1 MCMQVCNKIIEC
13 LALMCILM
21 QNFHCFISHF
31 PQVHKRATE
40 CINAHNILE
49 KIHTGDCPKNLLKD
63 NSILQQF
70 KVYVICLFV
79 YFIVYLKY
87 LLLLSY
93 N

>member
-1 MCMQVCNKIIEC
+1 MSCCNVCSG
-13 LALMCILM
+13 A
-21 QNFHCFISHF
+21 NFHCFSHF

-49 KIHTGDCPKNLLKD
+49 KIHMGDCPKNLLKD

-79 YFIVYLKY
+79 YFIECLFEIFYFY
-87 LLLLSY
+87 
-93 N
+93 